1 MALRVIPW
9 ILRRPFNAFQRRS
22 TLVNVSH
29 PRAKKCR
36 PKSSPGRHKVT
47 G

>member
-1 MALRVIPW
+1 MAMRLIPW
-9 ILRRPFNAFQRRS
+9 ILRRPFNAFQRPS

-29 PRAKKCR
+29 SRANKRR
-36 PKSSPGRHKVT
+36 PKSPFGRLKMT